1 MDTGNVSLA
10 DIAAVTDKND
20 GMFGGGTGG
29 MWIFA
34 LLILLLIGGGG
45 FFGNR
50 SNFAN
55 GEPVTEAGL
64 CNAMN
69 FNNLE
74 NAVGRLGDSQQIG
87 FTGLQRDLCQGFSA
101 INAGINQAR
110 FDSQQGCCETQR
122 AIDGVK
128 YSGAINT
135 AAIQATSAEN
145 TQKILDAITGNRI
158 AGQPVTEAG
167 LCNAMNF
174 NNLENAVGRLGDSQQ
189 QGFTGLQ
196 RDLCQGFAAINAG
209 INQARFDSQQ
219 CCCEIQR
226 AIDGVKYSGAI
237 NTAAIQ
243 ATSAENTQKILDA
256 ITGNRIADM
265 QNQINQLQLQNSLCG
280 VVRYPTMSAYNSGS
294 NPFCGCGNHCCN
306 I

>member
-10 DIAAVTDKND
+10 DIAAVTDRND

-50 SNFAN
+50 AGYAN

-74 NAVGRLGDSQQIG
+74 NAVGRLGDSQQEG

-101 INAGINQAR
+101 VNAGINQAR
-110 FDSQQGCCETQR
+110 FDSQQCCCETQR

-135 AAIQATSAEN
+135 AAIQAS
-145 TQKILDAITGNRI
+145 
-158 AGQPVTEAG
+158 
-167 LCNAMNF
+167 
-174 NNLENAVGRLGDSQQ
+174 S
-189 QGFTGLQ
+189 
-196 RDLCQGFAAINAG
+196 
-209 INQARFDSQQ
+209 S
-219 CCCEIQR
+219 
-226 AIDGVKYSGAI
+226 
-237 NTAAIQ
+237 
-243 ATSAENTQKILDA
+243 ENTQKILDA

-265 QNQINQLQLQNSLCG
+265 QNQINQLQLQNALCG
-280 VVRYPTMSAYNSGS
+280 VVRYPTMSSYCSGN
-294 NPFCGCGNHCCN
+294 NPFCGCRTSCCN

>member
-50 SNFAN
+50 SNYPN

-158 AGQPVTEAG
+158 A
-167 LCNAMNF
+167 
-174 NNLENAVGRLGDSQQ
+174 
-189 QGFTGLQ
+189 
-196 RDLCQGFAAINAG
+196 
-209 INQARFDSQQ
+209 
-219 CCCEIQR
+219 
-226 AIDGVKYSGAI
+226 
-237 NTAAIQ
+237 
-243 ATSAENTQKILDA
+243 
-256 ITGNRIADM
+256 DM

-294 NPFCGCGNHCCN
+294 NPFCGCGNPCCN

>member
-1 MDTGNVSLA
+1 MDTSNVSLA

-55 GEPVTEAGL
+55 GEPVTEAGRG
-64 CNAMN
+64 NAMN
-69 FNNLE
+69 
-74 NAVGRLGDSQQIG
+74 V
-87 FTGLQRDLCQGFSA
+87 
-101 INAGINQAR
+101 
-110 FDSQQGCCETQR
+110 
-122 AIDGVK
+122 
-128 YSGAINT
+128 
-135 AAIQATSAEN
+135 
-145 TQKILDAITGNRI
+145 
-158 AGQPVTEAG
+158 
-167 LCNAMNF
+167 

>member
-45 FFGNR
+45 IFGTR
-50 SNFAN
+50 SNYPN
-55 GEPVTEAGL
+55 GE
-64 CNAMN
+64 
-69 FNNLE
+69 
-74 NAVGRLGDSQQIG
+74 
-87 FTGLQRDLCQGFSA
+87 
-101 INAGINQAR
+101 
-110 FDSQQGCCETQR
+110 
-122 AIDGVK
+122 
-128 YSGAINT
+128 
-135 AAIQATSAEN
+135 
-145 TQKILDAITGNRI
+145 
-158 AGQPVTEAG
+158 PVTEAG

-196 RDLCQGFAAINAG
+196 RDLCQGFSALNAG

-219 CCCEIQR
+219 CCCETQR

-294 NPFCGCGNHCCN
+294 NPFCGCGNPCCN

>member
-10 DIAAVTDKND
+10 DIAAVTDRND

-50 SNFAN
+50 AGYAN

-74 NAVGRLGDSQQIG
+74 NAVGRLGDSQQEG

-101 INAGINQAR
+101 VNAGINQAR
-110 FDSQQGCCETQR
+110 FDAQQCFCETQR

-135 AAIQATSAEN
+135 AAIQAS
-145 TQKILDAITGNRI
+145 
-158 AGQPVTEAG
+158 
-167 LCNAMNF
+167 
-174 NNLENAVGRLGDSQQ
+174 S
-189 QGFTGLQ
+189 
-196 RDLCQGFAAINAG
+196 
-209 INQARFDSQQ
+209 S
-219 CCCEIQR
+219 
-226 AIDGVKYSGAI
+226 
-237 NTAAIQ
+237 
-243 ATSAENTQKILDA
+243 ENTQKILDA

-265 QNQINQLQLQNSLCG
+265 QNQINQLQLQNALCG
-280 VVRYPTMSAYNSGS
+280 VVRYPTMSSYCSGN
-294 NPFCGCGNHCCN
+294 NPFCGCRTSCCN

>member
-1 MDTGNVSLA
+1 MDTSNVSLA

-45 FFGNR
+45 FLGNR
-50 SNFAN
+50 SNYPN
-55 GEPVTEAGL
+55 GE
-64 CNAMN
+64 
-69 FNNLE
+69 
-74 NAVGRLGDSQQIG
+74 
-87 FTGLQRDLCQGFSA
+87 
-101 INAGINQAR
+101 
-110 FDSQQGCCETQR
+110 
-122 AIDGVK
+122 
-128 YSGAINT
+128 
-135 AAIQATSAEN
+135 
-145 TQKILDAITGNRI
+145 
-158 AGQPVTEAG
+158 PVTEAG

-219 CCCEIQR
+219 CFCETQR

-280 VVRYPTMSAYNSGS
+280 VVRYPTISAYNSGS

>member
-1 MDTGNVSLA
+1 MDTSNVSLA

-55 GEPVTEAGL
+55 GE
-64 CNAMN
+64 
-69 FNNLE
+69 
-74 NAVGRLGDSQQIG
+74 
-87 FTGLQRDLCQGFSA
+87 
-101 INAGINQAR
+101 
-110 FDSQQGCCETQR
+110 
-122 AIDGVK
+122 
-128 YSGAINT
+128 
-135 AAIQATSAEN
+135 
-145 TQKILDAITGNRI
+145 
-158 AGQPVTEAG
+158 PVTEAG

-294 NPFCGCGNHCCN
+294 NPFCGCGNPCCN